1 MNRQGGCTP
10 PSFMHSSQAVSMEQA
25 ALSVPTG
32 NPCPGHSEQGRSP
45 FVVGE
50 PTLRRMAPPPSDSGT
65 AMEEVWSGSCSSLR
79 LMRKR
84 KRTEFNADFDSTQ
97 VA

>member
-1 MNRQGGCTP
+1 
-10 PSFMHSSQAVSMEQA
+10 MEQA

-65 AMEEVWSGSCSSLR
+65 AMEEVGQAAVHLFVSCENEKEQSLTLILIAPR
-79 LMRKR
+79 WPKAPWLA
-84 KRTEFNADFDSTQ
+84 EIIPLLYA
-97 VA
+97 